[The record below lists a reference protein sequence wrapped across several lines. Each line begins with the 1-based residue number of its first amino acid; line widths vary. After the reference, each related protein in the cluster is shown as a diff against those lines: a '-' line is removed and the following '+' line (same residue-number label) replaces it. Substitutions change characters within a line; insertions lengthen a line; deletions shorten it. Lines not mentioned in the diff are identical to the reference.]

1 MSQVASPQPRVTK
14 KESSPDLAVVKAPH
28 RSLGVTTV
36 IIGMLAVFVL
46 FGVVGFQALIVRNQ
60 NDLDQLTSR
69 VHEEQRVNQRLRL
82 QVAELKSPERIRF
95 AAIAT
100 LGMVQPAKVTY
111 LEPIAAEEL
120 APPDGDPG

>member
-1 MSQVASPQPRVTK
+1 MSQVASSQPRATK
-14 KESSPDLAVVKAPH
+14 KDKSPDLAVVKARH

-36 IIGMLAVFVL
+36 VVVVLAIFVL

-69 VHEEQRVNQRLRL
+69 VHEEQLVNQRLRL
-82 QVAELKSPERIRF
+82 QVAELRSPDRIRF
-95 AAIAT
+95 AALAT
-100 LGMVQPAKVTY
+100 LGMIQPAEVTY